1 MKNEKEK
8 YVVFTE
14 KQIVQKMAGYK
25 SAYTKLVKSAKTA
38 KERELLE
45 LERQGYL
52 DAIEHSIRT
61 ANKKAIQRRAGHLS
75 WITRKSN
82 QEKKQEMTT
91 TETNKN
97 EKKSTR
103 SCKKVCRCNV
113 SSKKR

>member
-45 LERQGYL
+45 LERQSYL
-52 DAIEHSIRT
+52 DAIEHTIRT
-61 ANKKAIQRRAGHLS
+61 ANKKAIKRRAGHLS

-82 QEKKQEMTT
+82 QEKKLEMTT
-91 TETNKN
+91 TETNN